1 MLASWRSEPRAD
13 TTEATRGP
21 RRFAAVPPVLPA
33 PAKPQV
39 ASVESRIAKNLR
51 NCHLQLIETERDG
64 NCLFHSLACWL
75 DGYDH
80 VKLRHV
86 VVDYIA
92 AQPELFEADILA
104 SGYGSVSEYCERMT
118 EPGEWGDAIVLQ
130 AFTLLT
136 GVNIRL
142 FTDYGFTDLNPQAT
156 QHFAIVQHRGH
167 YQPALPI

>member
-1 MLASWRSEPRAD
+1 MLASRRSESCAD
-13 TTEATRGP
+13 AEAKREP
-21 RRFAAVPPVLPA
+21 RRFAAVPPAIAGALPA
-33 PAKPQV
+33 RP
-39 ASVESRIAKNLR
+39 ESRLAKNLR
-51 NCHLQLIETERDG
+51 NCGLQLVETQRDG
-64 NCLFHSLACWL
+64 NCLFHSLARWL

-80 VKLRHV
+80 AKLRQI

-104 SGYGSVSEYCERMT
+104 SGYGSVSEYCERMAT
-118 EPGEWGDAIVLQ
+118 LGEWGDAIALQ

-156 QHFAIVQHRGH
+156 QHFAIVQQRGH
-167 YQPALPI
+167 YQPALRI